1 MTPEASARRALAR
14 WYGPRRLRYP
24 WRLRSDPYRVLVSEI
39 MLQQTQVSRVGPAY
53 VRFVHRFPSVEAL
66 ASATRAD
73 VLRAWAGLGY
83 NRRAVALH
91 EAART
96 IVREHGGRVPSEP
109 DVLQRLGGVGPY
121 TAAAV
126 ASLAFGVAVAA
137 VDTNVRRVI
146 ARAALGDDDAPSS
159 DVRVAAARWL
169 DPADPAGW
177 NQAVMD
183 VGREICRARPR
194 CEVCPLARSCR
205 YRPRQVPAPPRRR
218 ETAFEGSSRQ
228 LRGRLIAE
236 LRAAPARTVA
246 SLSRAAGVPLE
257 PVARAIRAL
266 AQEGLVD
273 AGPGAIAG
281 RPGGRVRLSV
291 G

>member
-14 WYGPRRLRYP
+14 WYEPRRVRYP
-24 WRLRSDPYRVLVSEI
+24 WRVRPDPYGVLVSEI
-39 MLQQTQVSRVGPAY
+39 MLQQTQVSRVAPAHL
-53 VRFVHRFPSVEAL
+53 RFVDRFPSVEAL

-96 IVREHGGRVPSEP
+96 IVRKHGGRVPSDPEA
-109 DVLQRLGGVGPY
+109 LQRLHGVGPY

-126 ASLAFGVAVAA
+126 ASLAYGAAVAA
-137 VDTNVRRVI
+137 IDTNVRRVI
-146 ARAALGDDDAPSS
+146 SRAVLGTDGALPS
-159 DVRVAAARWL
+159 DVRDAAARWL

-183 VGREICRARPR
+183 VGREICRPRPR
-194 CEVCPLARSCR
+194 CEVCPLARSCC
-205 YRPRQVPAPPRRR
+205 YRPRLATAPLRRR
-218 ETAFEGSSRQ
+218 QPAFEGSSRQ

-236 LRAAPARTVA
+236 LRAAPARTLA
-246 SLSRAAGVPLE
+246 SLSRTAGVPLE
-257 PVARAIRAL
+257 SVALAIRAL
-266 AQEGLVD
+266 AREGLVD
-273 AGPGAIAG
+273 AGPGALAG
-281 RPGGRVRLSV
+281 RPGGRVRLPA
-291 G
+291 